1 MLESHPFQ
9 EAGALLQALEVA
21 LTALLEA
28 RVSLKGEAGFA
39 RLAAEGVVARL
50 EGVVSPKEAA
60 EFVRLVARLVA
71 QV

>member
-28 RVSLKGEAGFA
+28 RVSLKGEVGFA
-39 RLAAEGVVARL
+39 RLAAEGAVARL
-50 EGVVSPKEAA
+50 EEVVSPKEAA